1 MKRYELSVQK
11 PIFLPFGACA
21 PLTARDAQ
29 RAMKPIGQYAAEQSF
44 AAPPCNGRR
53 QPGGQR
59 TAILSSV
66 ADRRSAG
73 RLAYTKPQVS
83 ANAVGLVGRTGETA
97 NALSA
102 SRLTP
107 DAVRGTLG
115 KLLQGQSVMLAT
127 NEIMAVVGLAF
138 VVSAFVIWL
147 APKSTRKVDMAQA
160 VH

>member
-1 MKRYELSVQK
+1 
-11 PIFLPFGACA
+11 
-21 PLTARDAQ
+21 
-29 RAMKPIGQYAAEQSF
+29 MKPIGQYAAEQSF

-83 ANAVGLVGRTGETA
+83 ANAVGLVGRAGETA
-97 NALSA
+97 NAL
-102 SRLTP
+102 
-107 DAVRGTLG
+107 RGTLG

-147 APKSTRKVDMAQA
+147 APKSTRKV
-160 VH
+160 